1 MRWPSQH
8 GNRRRRGHRLFGV
21 NGHLRGP
28 VNVSVARC
36 VGVGFENAEDGRNCV
51 PGLAQRY
58 PGLED
63 KEEIERALALGASH
77 FFAKPHNLEGYK
89 EVVRA
94 VWEVGIKSSAT
105 EGNQARRRSEGCP
118 RRDGWG
124 KAPPATV
131 F

>member
-1 MRWPSQH
+1 MYPLPDVLVLDLKMPRMDGIAFLVWRKDTPAFST
-8 GNRRRRGHRLFGV
+8 L
-21 NGHLRGP
+21 P
-28 VNVSVARC
+28 VMI
-36 VGVGFENAEDGRNCV
+36 F
-51 PGLAQRY
+51 

-131 F
+131 FPLWGRDPIGGFARTG